1 MHLHMLNAVLQDLKS
16 RHQIL
21 EITFKQYMCLDMST
35 MKRIVLLISLF
46 ELEKT

>member
-1 MHLHMLNAVLQDLKS
+1 MHLHMLNAVLQDRKS

-35 MKRIVLLISLF
+35 MKRIVLLLSLF